1 MRKTHRKHPARR
13 PGSQPDGADGTVLGH
28 GNLPEKPIAEKPAG
42 APGGIAGRASDR
54 EREDK
59 VVQSSDD
66 SFPASDPPAY

>member
-1 MRKTHRKHPARR
+1 MRKTVRKHQVRR
-13 PGSQPDGADGTVLGH
+13 QGAQPDGADGEKLGDAR
-28 GNLPEKPIAEKPAG
+28 LPDKPIAEKPAG